1 MEIHWCSANVLPA
14 RSGVNTLTEH
24 ERSPKSRAYR
34 MRQRAHSIEETR
46 LRIVEATSLL
56 HESVGPAHTTISGI
70 AERAGV
76 TRLTVY
82 RHFPDD
88 ESLFAACSAHW
99 TAQQRLPQP
108 SAWANAS
115 DPEERLRA
123 GLTDLYR
130 FYRSG
135 EPMLRQIYGDWD
147 YLPATIQAQL
157 SQRDHAFRD
166 VLLEP
171 FGPSRRS
178 KQLVGAVGHA
188 VSFWTWRSLCLDNG
202 LTNASAVKAMTA
214 LALAVAL

>member
-1 MEIHWCSANVLPA
+1 M
-14 RSGVNTLTEH
+14 
-24 ERSPKSRAYR
+24 
-34 MRQRAHSIEETR
+34 EETR

-88 ESLFAACSAHW
+88 EALFAACSAHW

-108 SAWANAS
+108 ATWANVS
-115 DPEERLRA
+115 DPDERLCI
-123 GLTDLYR
+123 GLADLYR

-135 EPMLRQIYGDWD
+135 ERMLRRIYGDWD
-147 YLPATIQAQL
+147 YLPAKIQAQL
-157 SQRDHAFRD
+157 SQRDHSFRD

-178 KQLVGAVGHA
+178 KELVGAVGHA

-202 LTNASAVKAMTA
+202 LSNASAVSAMTA
-214 LALAVAL
+214 LALALAPAP

>member
-14 RSGVNTLTEH
+14 RSGVNALTEQQ
-24 ERSPKSRAYR
+24 RSSKNRAYR
-34 MRQRAHSIEETR
+34 MRQRAESVEETR

-70 AERAGV
+70 AEHAGV

-99 TAQQRLPQP
+99 TAQQRLPRP
-108 SAWANAS
+108 AAWAGVA
-115 DPEERLRA
+115 DPEERLRV

-135 EPMLRQIYGDWD
+135 EPMLRRIYGDWD
-147 YLPATIQAQL
+147 CLPATIQAEL
-157 SQRDHAFRD
+157 SHRDTALRD

-171 FGPSRRS
+171 FGTSRRS
-178 KQLVGAVGHA
+178 KQLVAAVGHA

-202 LTNASAVKAMTA
+202 LTNSSAVSAMTT
-214 LALAVAL
+214 LALAVAP

>member
-1 MEIHWCSANVLPA
+1 
-14 RSGVNTLTEH
+14 
-24 ERSPKSRAYR
+24 
-34 MRQRAHSIEETR
+34 MRQRAESMEETR

-70 AERAGV
+70 AECAGV

-108 SAWANAS
+108 AAWASVA
-115 DPEERLRA
+115 DPEERLRV

-135 EPMLRQIYGDWD
+135 EPMLRRIYGDWD
-147 YLPATIQAQL
+147 YLPATIQAEL
-157 SQRDHAFRD
+157 SQRDGAFRD
-166 VLLEP
+166 LLLEP
-171 FGPSRRS
+171 FGTSRRP
-178 KQLVGAVGHA
+178 KQRVAALGHA
-188 VSFWTWRSLCLDNG
+188 VSFWTWRSLCIDNG
-202 LTNASAVKAMTA
+202 LTNASAVSAMTA
-214 LALAVAL
+214 LALAVAP

>member
-1 MEIHWCSANVLPA
+1 
-14 RSGVNTLTEH
+14 
-24 ERSPKSRAYR
+24 
-34 MRQRAHSIEETR
+34 MRQRAESMEETR

-56 HESVGPAHTTISGI
+56 HQSLGPAHTTISGI

-108 SAWANAS
+108 SVWANAS
-115 DPEERLRA
+115 DAEERLHV

-135 EPMLRQIYGDWD
+135 EPMLRRIYGDWD

-157 SQRDHAFRD
+157 SQRDRAFRD

-171 FGPSRRS
+171 FGTSRQP
-178 KQLVGAVGHA
+178 KELVGVVGHA

-202 LTNASAVKAMTA
+202 LTNASAVSAMTA
-214 LALAVAL
+214 LALAVAP